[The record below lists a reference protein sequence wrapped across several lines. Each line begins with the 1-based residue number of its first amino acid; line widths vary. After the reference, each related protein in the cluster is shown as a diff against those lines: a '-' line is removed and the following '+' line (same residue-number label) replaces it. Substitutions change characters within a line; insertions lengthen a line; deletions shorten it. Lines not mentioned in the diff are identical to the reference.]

1 MVLLQ
6 HLSDI
11 WAKEP
16 KPIIICKGKEIY
28 FRDLRN
34 VQNQN
39 LDLISK
45 GDVVALIGDYDP
57 QTSLPYKID

>member
-28 FRDLRN
+28 FETSAMFN
-34 VQNQN
+34 IKT
-39 LDLISK
+39 LILLAK
-45 GDVVALIGDYDP
+45 V
-57 QTSLPYKID
+57 T